1 MNVYVLKIDP
11 REIKLLEVNARYMKH
26 EDFVQLTSNIRKD
39 GALSSAPFLWKDP
52 EDGKYLCLSGNHRVM
67 AAIEAGLKEITCL
80 ATDDDLSEDQKIG
93 IQLSHNALVGQDD
106 MATLKLLYEKIGDT
120 DIKKYSGLDDKTLQ
134 LLDSVSTM
142 SISEANL
149 QFQTLSMVFLPDELK
164 AAQSIIAMAVE
175 NAKKADAV
183 WLARMADYDAW
194 LDQQEAVSSAYNVKN
209 VATAVDLMLKLLSRN
224 MDQLSEAWV
233 DSDSDKSWVPVESVI
248 GRNKIPSGTAKLLK
262 KALDKMVGSQKIK
275 SKELWKGLELLAQ
288 GFLSES

>member
-142 SISEANL
+142 S
-149 QFQTLSMVFLPDELK
+149 MVSRGPGRLK
-164 AAQSIIAMAVE
+164 
-175 NAKKADAV
+175 D
-183 WLARMADYDAW
+183 
-194 LDQQEAVSSAYNVKN
+194 
-209 VATAVDLMLKLLSRN
+209 
-224 MDQLSEAWV
+224 
-233 DSDSDKSWVPVESVI
+233 
-248 GRNKIPSGTAKLLK
+248 
-262 KALDKMVGSQKIK
+262 VGPG
-275 SKELWKGLELLAQ
+275 ER
-288 GFLSES
+288 